1 MWTGRLSSIIF
12 VSSERNF
19 EMTTSIHALMAA
31 EHAADLRRES
41 KRWRSTVE
49 PEQTHTARRPERAI
63 VALRLAGPDEGPVVR
78 RLASLN
84 DAPPLTGQVLLALV
98 DGEAVA
104 ALSLGDGRVVAN
116 PFLPT
121 EAAVGLL
128 RLRAQHLSV
137 KRPRRR
143 RFRTILRPRFA

>member
-1 MWTGRLSSIIF
+1 
-12 VSSERNF
+12 
-19 EMTTSIHALMAA
+19 MTTSINALLAA
-31 EHAADLRRES
+31 EHNADLRRDAG
-41 KRWRSTVE
+41 RWGSTVE
-49 PEQTHTARRPERAI
+49 PQQTRVAQTAI
-63 VALRLAGPDEGPVVR
+63 VALRLAGPDEAQVVR
-78 RLASLN
+78 RLASLD

-98 DGEAVA
+98 DGQAVA
-104 ALSLGDGRVVAN
+104 ALSLSDGRVVAN

-128 RLRAQHLSV
+128 RLRAKHLSV

>member
-1 MWTGRLSSIIF
+1 
-12 VSSERNF
+12 
-19 EMTTSIHALMAA
+19 MTTSINALMAA
-31 EHAADLRRES
+31 EHTADLRRDSE
-41 KRWRSTVE
+41 RWHSTVE
-49 PEQTHTARRPERAI
+49 PQRTDVTGRAQKAV
-63 VALRLAGPDEGPVVR
+63 VALRLAGPDEAQVVH
-78 RLASLN
+78 RLASLD

-104 ALSLGDGRVVAN
+104 ALSLSDERVVAN

-137 KRPRRR
+137 NRPRRR

>member
-1 MWTGRLSSIIF
+1 MWIVRLSSIIF
-12 VSSERNF
+12 VSSERNLD
-19 EMTTSIHALMAA
+19 MTTSINALLAA
-31 EHAADLRRES
+31 EHNADLRRDSE
-41 KRWRSTVE
+41 RWGSTVE
-49 PEQTHTARRPERAI
+49 PRQTRVAPTAV
-63 VALRLAGPDEGPVVR
+63 VALRLAGPDEAQVVR
-78 RLASLN
+78 RLASLD

-98 DGEAVA
+98 DGQAVA

>member
-1 MWTGRLSSIIF
+1 MWIGRLSSMIF
-12 VSSERNF
+12 VPSDWSLPMTSSIN
-19 EMTTSIHALMAA
+19 ALMAA
-31 EHAADLRRES
+31 EHTADLRRES
-41 KRWRSTVE
+41 RRWGSTLE
-49 PEQTHTARRPERAI
+49 PQQTQVPQTSI
-63 VALRLAGPDEGPVVR
+63 VALRLAGPDEAHVLR
-78 RLASLN
+78 RLASLD
-84 DAPPLTGQVLLALV
+84 DAPALTGQVLLALV

-104 ALSLGDGRVVAN
+104 ALSLSDGRVVAN

>member
-1 MWTGRLSSIIF
+1 
-12 VSSERNF
+12 
-19 EMTTSIHALMAA
+19 MTTSINALIAA
-31 EHAADLRRES
+31 EHNADLRRDSE
-41 KRWRSTVE
+41 RRRSIVE
-49 PEQTHTARRPERAI
+49 PQPTRVTSQAQTAI
-63 VALRLAGPDEGPVVR
+63 VALRLAGPDEAQVVR
-78 RLASLN
+78 RLASLD
-84 DAPPLTGQVLLALV
+84 DAPALTGQVLLALV
-98 DGEAVA
+98 DGQAVA
-104 ALSLGDGRVVAN
+104 ALSLSDGRVVAN

>member
-1 MWTGRLSSIIF
+1 
-12 VSSERNF
+12 
-19 EMTTSIHALMAA
+19 MTTSINALIAA
-31 EHAADLRRES
+31 EHNADLRRDSE
-41 KRWRSTVE
+41 RRRSIVE
-49 PEQTHTARRPERAI
+49 PQPTRVTSQAQTAI
-63 VALRLAGPDEGPVVR
+63 VALRLAGPDEVQVVR
-78 RLASLN
+78 RLASLD
-84 DAPPLTGQVLLALV
+84 DAPALTGQVLLALV
-98 DGEAVA
+98 DGQAVA
-104 ALSLGDGRVVAN
+104 ALSLSDGRVVAN

>member
-1 MWTGRLSSIIF
+1 
-12 VSSERNF
+12 
-19 EMTTSIHALMAA
+19 MTTSINALMAA
-31 EHAADLRRES
+31 EHTADLRRES
-41 KRWRSTVE
+41 GRWVSTVE
-49 PEQTHTARRPERAI
+49 PEQTQVTDRGQTSI
-63 VALRLAGPDEGPVVR
+63 VALRLAGPDEAHVAR
-78 RLASLN
+78 RLASLD

-104 ALSLGDGRVVAN
+104 ALSLSDGRVVAN